1 MLNTKLN
8 VINRHR
14 EARRNDTKQK
24 QLAKQYADT
33 RRRTKPSG
41 MKEGDTV
48 LVQQRKQ
55 NKLSPRFNTTPY
67 TVVSR
72 KGTKVIAEN
81 ANHRIVRNASI
92 FKKVPRE
99 VLHTDDEEELPFEP
113 QRNQSNDTTN
123 SEATHQ
129 QPRRSGRVRK
139 QTRYYGKPVDSSLI
153 GQN

>member
-1 MLNTKLN
+1 MLNTKSN

-24 QLAKQYADT
+24 QLAKQYADA
-33 RRRTKPSG
+33 RCRTKPSG
-41 MKEGDTV
+41 TKECDTV

-55 NKLSPRFNTTPY
+55 NKLSPRFSTTPY

-81 ANHRIVRNASI
+81 TNHRIVRNASF

-99 VLHTDDEEELPFEP
+99 VLHTDDEEELLFEP

-123 SEATHQ
+123 CEATQQ

-139 QTRYYGKPVDSSLI
+139 QTQQYGQPVDSSLI